1 MADKQALKCYFED
14 SQHEFAA
21 LAGSLT
27 AEQWAT
33 PSLCEG
39 WTVREVVVHTAWHI
53 HLKPSLAATS
63 DFLQF
68 LVLGNARFTRDHMA
82 RDGARSNESLV
93 RWLQSPAP
101 CSANYLCELMM
112 HQQDVR
118 RPLKMPREIPSDHL
132 SWLLSYCLTR
142 AGNRNAGGKP
152 RDRVKGLRLVASDIA
167 WSAGEGPEVRGPG
180 EAILMTI
187 TGRRGA
193 VEELSGPGV
202 AVLEHRAHRTKR
214 WFENHRWAD

>member
-1 MADKQALKCYFED
+1 MADKQALQRYFAD

-27 AEQWAT
+27 SEQWAT

-53 HLKPSLAATS
+53 HLRPSLASTR

-101 CSANYLCELMM
+101 CSENYLCELMM

-118 RPLKMPREIPSDHL
+118 SPLSFGPPTL
-132 SWLLSYCLTR
+132 
-142 AGNRNAGGKP
+142 AF
-152 RDRVKGLRLVASDIA
+152 GLDARGDGAIRRCASQL
-167 WSAGEGPEVRGPG
+167 RC
-180 EAILMTI
+180 
-187 TGRRGA
+187 
-193 VEELSGPGV
+193 
-202 AVLEHRAHRTKR
+202 HRAKGKGALGTCDAHTANSALRQ
-214 WFENHRWAD
+214 E